1 LNDLNYSPT
10 SIDPDSKM
18 ITMLPADKFAEFA
31 AAVGTCRKL
40 ASRSVCDLQI
50 PAARPKPPPENTV
63 GQGPPVVS
71 W

>member
-1 LNDLNYSPT
+1 
-10 SIDPDSKM
+10 
-18 ITMLPADKFAEFA
+18 MLPADKFAEFA